1 MTYGNGCMMS
11 ATISTICRFPVKSLS
26 SEQLPSATLE
36 VGGTIPGDRRF
47 ALALASTRFD
57 GTSPHW
63 QHKSS
68 FLILMKNEKL
78 AALETVFDP
87 ATDDLKVLRGGKQV
101 ARGKLTDPVGRAM
114 IEDFFSAYMKDEAH
128 GKPRLVEAR
137 GDSIF
142 TDQKTKLI
150 SIINLASVRDL
161 ERVTGTAI
169 DATRFR
175 GNIMIDG
182 IEAWSEFGWLGK
194 DITCGSATFKIKDRI
209 ERCAAINVNPTTGAR
224 DQNLV
229 KALQVGFGH
238 IDMGIFA
245 TVTKA
250 GSFATDDSLNLRD

>member
-1 MTYGNGCMMS
+1 MS
-11 ATISTICRFPVKSLS
+11 ATISSLCRFPVKGLS
-26 SEQLPSATLE
+26 PEQLASATLE
-36 VGGTIPGDRRF
+36 AGGAIPGDRRF

-57 GTSPHW
+57 GQSPHW
-63 QHKSS
+63 LPKNS
-68 FLILMKNEKL
+68 FLILKKNEKL

-87 ATDDLKVLRGGKQV
+87 ASDDLKILRGSKQV

-142 TDQKTKLI
+142 TDQKTKLV

-161 ERVTGTAI
+161 ERVTGTPI

-194 DITCGSATFKIKDRI
+194 DIECGSAVFNIEDRI
-209 ERCAAINVNPTTGAR
+209 ERCAAINVNPTTGVR

-238 IDMGIFA
+238 IDMGVFA
-245 TVTKA
+245 TLTKA
-250 GSFATDDSLNLRD
+250 GTIATNDSLNLTD

>member
-26 SEQLPSATLE
+26 PEQLPSATLE

-114 IEDFFSAYMKDEAH
+114 IEDFFSAYMKNEAH
-128 GKPRLVEAR
+128 GKPRLVETQ
-137 GDSIF
+137 GDGIF
-142 TDQKTKLI
+142 TNQKTKLI
-150 SIINLASVRDL
+150 SIINLASLRDL
-161 ERVTGTAI
+161 ERVSGTTI